1 MNTKLILPLLAVS
14 LIAMGGSNALA
25 QTSPSQPGTTNQP
38 AAVDNDSAAPVT
50 TDDSENPEE
59 SENPQDS
66 EETTDADQALGE
78 GEQEEE
84 PADSEDTDGED
95 DYIDESDEE
104 VDGFDSPISDLAGM
118 SSDIEFVPLEEIEEG
133 ALEQIAALGLYP
145 FIDVNGWFRV
155 RSRYNSNFSMGTN
168 GTSLSPVPVEADQP
182 TGNPANPDA
191 DKLWTSDLRLRLEP
205 TLHITESLRVHIEAD
220 LLRNVVLG
228 STPAYNNFGPTG
240 YNPGQRLGS
249 SSQML
254 LSDVLQINEAFG
266 EIDTFFGTLAA
277 GRMDNQWGL
286 GMFAND
292 GDCMDCDWGDNVDR
306 IMFRTNVWNF
316 YIMAA
321 LDFPSEGMFSYQGPL
336 RSGRPTDL
344 SQADD
349 ANQYTLS
356 ILHKPLTRQDREL
369 QAQRLYVQ
377 RAPVLNG
384 GLYFSYRGQNGETL
398 LPSGSGLN
406 ANSPE
411 LFYRGMSLY
420 TIDGWAQLLYEPS
433 SDRYMRIELEAVA
446 LVGGVDN
453 ITDASAT
460 GGSSN
465 PSTTNCFDE
474 SQRTN
479 NLADCTAPGS
489 ASHDI
494 RQFGIAM
501 ESEFGLGGP
510 VKFGLNAG
518 MATGGNA
525 PNWGYGAN
533 TPDLAYYRFS
543 PDYHVDLILFREVIG
558 TVTNAVYA
566 NPHVTATFLEVGNRR
581 LELQVDAIASR
592 AFETNGA
599 PGLKPWLGLEFDA
612 SLRFILGEQFLAAI
626 DGGILFPF
634 DGLAA
639 VDGQPRLTTSSLQD
653 FSAATSPS
661 LAWTV
666 QGRLVW
672 GF

>member
-1 MNTKLILPLLAVS
+1 MNTKLILPLLAAS
-14 LIAMGGSNALA
+14 LIALSGSNALA
-25 QTSPSQPGTTNQP
+25 QTSPTQPGAPNQP
-38 AAVDNDSAAPVT
+38 AAVDNDAAAPVV
-50 TDDSENPEE
+50 TDDSDDSQE
-59 SENPQDS
+59 STPND
-66 EETTDADQALGE
+66 
-78 GEQEEE
+78 EE
-84 PADSEDTDGED
+84 PTDEEQTDDTDVDDTQDDDGESHED
-95 DYIDESDEE
+95 
-104 VDGFDSPISDLAGM
+104 VDDSPISDLAGL
-118 SSDIEFVPLEEIEEG
+118 SSDVEFVPLEEIEEG

-182 TGNPANPDA
+182 AGIPANSDA
-191 DKLWTSDLRLRLEP
+191 NSLWTSDLRLRLEP
-205 TLHITESLRVHIEAD
+205 TLHITEALRVHVEAD
-220 LLRNVVLG
+220 LLKNVVLG
-228 STPAYNNFGPTG
+228 GTPASSNFGATG

-266 EIDTFFGTLAA
+266 EIDTFFGTIAA
-277 GRMDNQWGL
+277 GRMDNHWGL
-286 GMFAND
+286 GMFSND
-292 GDCMDCDWGDNVDR
+292 GDCFDCDWGDNVDR
-306 IMFRTNVWNF
+306 IMFRTNVWDF
-316 YIMAA
+316 YIMAG
-321 LDFPSEGMFSYQGPL
+321 LDFPSEGLFSYQGPL
-336 RSGRPTDL
+336 RSGRPTAL
-344 SQADD
+344 SQTDD
-349 ANQYTLS
+349 ARQYTLS

-384 GLYFSYRGQNGETL
+384 GLYFSYRSQNGETV
-398 LPSGSGLN
+398 LPSGSGPN
-406 ANSPE
+406 ANAPE

-420 TIDGWAQLLYEPS
+420 TIDGWAQLLYQPT
-433 SDRYMRIELEAVA
+433 SDRFMRIELEAVA
-446 LVGGVDN
+446 LLGGVDN
-453 ITDASAT
+453 ITDSAPT
-460 GGSSN
+460 SGSSN

-479 NLADCTAPGS
+479 KLEDCTAPGN
-489 ASHDI
+489 ASNDI
-494 RQFGIAM
+494 RQFGLAL

-510 VKFGLNAG
+510 IKFGLNAG
-518 MATGGNA
+518 MATGGKA

-592 AFETNGA
+592 AFNTDGA

-612 SLRFILGEQFLAAI
+612 SMRFILGEQFLAAI

-639 VDGQPRLTTSSLQD
+639 VDGQPRLNTAALQD
-653 FSAATSPS
+653 FSASTSPS
-661 LAWTV
+661 LAWTL
-666 QGRLVW
+666 QGRFVW

>member
-14 LIAMGGSNALA
+14 LIALGGSNALA
-25 QTSPSQPGTTNQP
+25 QTSQIQPGTPNQP
-38 AAVDNDSAAPVT
+38 VAVDDDTAAPID
-50 TDDSENPEE
+50 TDDSAESEE
-59 SENPQDS
+59 S
-66 EETTDADQALGE
+66 TDEAIQND
-78 GEQEEE
+78 EE
-84 PADSEDTDGED
+84 PTD
-95 DYIDESDEE
+95 DYDVDDEQGPDTYTHEE
-104 VDGFDSPISDLAGM
+104 DVDDYDSPISDLAGL
-118 SSDIEFVPLEEIEEG
+118 SSDVEFVPLEEIEEG
-133 ALEQIAALGLYP
+133 ALEQIAARGLYP

-168 GTSLSPVPVEADQP
+168 GTSLSPVPIEAEQP
-182 TGNPANPDA
+182 AGNPANSDA
-191 DKLWTSDLRLRLEP
+191 DKLWTSDLRLLLEP

-228 STPAYNNFGPTG
+228 STPAYSNFGPTG
-240 YNPGQRLGS
+240 HNPGQRLGS
-249 SSQML
+249 SSQLM

-266 EIDTFFGTLAA
+266 EIDTFFGTIAA
-277 GRMDNQWGL
+277 GRMDNHWGL
-286 GMFAND
+286 GMFANA
-292 GDCMDCDWGDNVDR
+292 GDCVDCDWNDNVDR
-306 IMFRTNVWNF
+306 IMFRTNIWNF

-321 LDFPSEGMFSYQGPL
+321 LDFPSEGLFSYQGPL
-336 RSGRPTDL
+336 RTGLPTDL
-344 SQADD
+344 SQSDD

-377 RAPVLNG
+377 RAPVVNG
-384 GLYFSYRGQNGETL
+384 GLYFSYRSQNGETV
-398 LPSGSGLN
+398 LPSGSGPN
-406 ANSPE
+406 ANTAE
-411 LFYRGMSLY
+411 LFYRGLSLY
-420 TIDGWAQLLYEPS
+420 TIDGWAQLLYEPA
-433 SDRYMRIELEAVA
+433 SDRYMRIELEAIA
-446 LVGGVDN
+446 LLGGVDN
-453 ITDASAT
+453 ITDAAPTS
-460 GGSSN
+460 GSSN

-474 SQRTN
+474 NQRIN
-479 NLADCTAPGS
+479 NLEDCTAPGN
-489 ASHDI
+489 ASNDI

-581 LELQVDAIASR
+581 MELQVDAIASR
-592 AFETNGA
+592 SFKQSGA

-612 SLRFILGEQFLAAI
+612 SMRFILGDQFLAAV

-639 VDGQPRLTTSSLQD
+639 VDGQPRLSNSSLQD
-653 FSAATSPS
+653 FSASTSPS